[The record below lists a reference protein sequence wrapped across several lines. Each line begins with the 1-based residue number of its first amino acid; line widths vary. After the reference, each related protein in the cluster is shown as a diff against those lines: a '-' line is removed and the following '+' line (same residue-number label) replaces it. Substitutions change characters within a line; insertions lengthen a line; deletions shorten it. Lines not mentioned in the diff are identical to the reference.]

1 MDGGRVGPV
10 STPDLDPVR
19 RIIPAEH
26 GLVGVSVVRADGTP
40 HSSLVNAGVLDHP
53 TTGRPVVGYVTYG
66 PVKLR
71 NLRERPATSLLFR
84 SGWKWVGVDGTSEL
98 IGPDDPAEGIDA
110 ERLRLL
116 LREVFTA
123 AGGTHDDWDTYD
135 RTMREERRTAVLVT
149 PTRVYGNS

>member
-1 MDGGRVGPV
+1 MVTED
-10 STPDLDPVR
+10 
-19 RIIPAEH
+19 H

-40 HSSLVNAGVLDHP
+40 HSSLVNAGVLIHP
-53 TTGRPVVGYVTYG
+53 TKGQPVVGYVTYG

-84 SGWKWVGVDGTSEL
+84 AGWRWAGVDGTSEL
-98 IGPDDPAEGIDA
+98 IGPDDPADGIDA

-123 AGGTHDDWDTYD
+123 AGGTHDDWDAYD
-135 RTMREERRTAVLVT
+135 RTMRAEGRVAVLVT
-149 PTRVYGNS
+149 PTRVYGSS